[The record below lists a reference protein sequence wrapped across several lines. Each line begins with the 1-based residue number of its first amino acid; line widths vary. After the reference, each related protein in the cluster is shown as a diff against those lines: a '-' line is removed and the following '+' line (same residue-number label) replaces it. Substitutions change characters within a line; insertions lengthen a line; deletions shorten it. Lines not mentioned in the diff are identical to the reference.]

1 VQPVISEAQM
11 REIDRLTTERFGIAS
26 LTLMEN
32 AALAT
37 ARVVTEYLSSD
48 VAGKTIL
55 VLCGKGNNGGDGAAT
70 ARLLA
75 TAGARVDVV
84 LFGKLEETKR
94 DARTNFERLRAWKDE
109 HALREDRDTVATNPG
124 VINLFK
130 CGSEEGWEQ
139 LLASVLSAPHDVTID
154 ALFGIG
160 LTRPVEGLHRE
171 AIRYLNQISQTRD
184 APPHKQSRIVS
195 VDIPSGL
202 NSDSEKTIGEAV
214 QADATVSMTA
224 PKRANV
230 MPPAAHFN
238 GKLVI
243 VDIGSPAE
251 LVDQANSQLFLIEA
265 DDARRWLIQ
274 TRYTPDS
281 YKNTHGHA
289 LIVAG
294 SRGFTGAAALCGNAA
309 MRAGAGLVTVAAPA
323 SVQTLVATQ
332 VMPEVMTTALAETD
346 RGAVSDEAVNYV
358 LTFSERANV
367 VAIGPGL
374 SSEDERTRTFVRAV
388 VENRKTALVIDADG
402 LNCLAPWP
410 SDLHGS
416 SEHPIVLTP
425 HPGEMLRLLGTEE
438 KSALDDRVGSARRF
452 ALANQVILVLKG
464 SRALIAA
471 PDGRVFINSTGN
483 AGLGTAGAGDTL
495 TGVITGLLAQAYG
508 TLKED
513 ADALQTVLAAVYIS
527 GLAGDLAAYELGM
540 RAMTASDIREHL
552 SQAFRLLDPA
562 GEIPAD
568 DVAPS

>member
-1 VQPVISEAQM
+1 VHPVISEAQM
-11 REIDRLTTERFGIAS
+11 REIDRLTIERYGIAS

-32 AALAT
+32 AAIAT
-37 ARVVTEYLSSD
+37 TRVVTEYLSGN
-48 VAGKTIL
+48 VVGKTIL

-75 TAGARVDVV
+75 TAGAHVDVV
-84 LFGKLEETKR
+84 LFGTLEETKR
-94 DARTNFERLRAWKDE
+94 DARINFERLRAWKAE
-109 HALREDRDTVATNPG
+109 HALHEDRDTAATNPG
-124 VINLFK
+124 VMNLFE

-171 AIRYLNQISQTRD
+171 AIRYLNQFRPAGD
-184 APPHKQSRIVS
+184 ASSREHSHVVS

-202 NSDSEKTIGEAV
+202 NSDSEKPIGEAV
-214 QADATVSMTA
+214 QADTTVTMSA

-230 MPPAAHFN
+230 IPPAAHYN
-238 GKLVI
+238 GKLV
-243 VDIGSPAE
+243 VADLGSPAE
-251 LVDQANSQLFLIEA
+251 LIEQTNAQLFLIEA
-265 DDARRWLIQ
+265 DDARCWLIQ

-309 MRAGAGLVTVAAPA
+309 MRAGAGLVTVAVPA

-346 RGAVSDEAVNYV
+346 RGAVSDEAVNY
-358 LTFSERANV
+358 LLDFSARANV

-388 VENRKTALVIDADG
+388 VENRKTAVVIDADG

-425 HPGEMLRLLGTEE
+425 HPGEMLRLLGMED
-438 KSALDDRVGSARRF
+438 KSALDDRVASAREF
-452 ALANQVILVLKG
+452 AVANQVILLLKG
-464 SRALIAA
+464 SRALVAA

-508 TLKED
+508 TLKENT
-513 ADALQTVLAAVYIS
+513 DALQTVLAAVYIS
-527 GLAGDLAAYELGM
+527 GLAGDLAAHELGM
-540 RAMTASDIREHL
+540 RAMTASDISGHL
-552 SQAFRLLDPA
+552 SQAFRWLDPA
-562 GEIPAD
+562 GEMPTG